1 MMALSFLLLL
11 TAKAAS
17 GQLTTTPG
25 RLTTLGKL
33 TTPGQ
38 LTTLGKLGS
47 PSKHTAYGLQ
57 TTPGGPTEPPATE
70 DYVEFLDYIDMIVGD
85 AFNKSYLAN
94 AQFRG
99 HDTNTSDIPGI
110 LNSPFIPF
118 RLKRMTKIHCK
129 KRLRIFPPPAGS
141 LTKLNSP
148 GPGII

>member
-1 MMALSFLLLL
+1 MVLCLLLL
-11 TAKAAS
+11 LSTKAAS

-25 RLTTLGKL
+25 QLTTTPGQMTTTLGKL
-33 TTPGQ
+33 VTSGKQTT
-38 LTTLGKLGS
+38 S
-47 PSKHTAYGLQ
+47 GLQ
-57 TTPGGPTEPPATE
+57 TTPGGPTEPPLTE

-118 RLKRMTKIHCK
+118 LLKAQH
-129 KRLRIFPPPAGS
+129 
-141 LTKLNSP
+141 
-148 GPGII
+148 